1 MKVSISVYASKPE
14 CACACE
20 RAMGRADKGRVHKRD
35 DEDVAGA
42 MGSWKGDYATLG
54 QVGWVGWNTAQMLR

>member
-1 MKVSISVYASKPE
+1 MLAPVKGQWAEQQIRGE
-14 CACACE
+14 CA
-20 RAMGRADKGRVHKRD
+20 KRD